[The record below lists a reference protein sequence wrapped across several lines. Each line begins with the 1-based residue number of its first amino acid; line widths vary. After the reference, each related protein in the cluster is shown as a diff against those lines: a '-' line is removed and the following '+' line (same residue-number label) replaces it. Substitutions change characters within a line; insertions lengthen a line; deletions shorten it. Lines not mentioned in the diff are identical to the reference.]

1 MFSLKKVFISF
12 FGILIFFFLI
22 STYVGAHSYLQQ
34 SYPSHGEVIENS
46 VQDISLTFDAGIES
60 SSVIEIFRSNGE
72 EVPLQELIVDSPYIE
87 VTLVDPLPTDDYK
100 LNWLVIGDDGH
111 PTEGTIEFSV
121 ILPEIDEEV
130 AGEEVTEQ
138 EEANELGEEVVEE
151 RETDEGRNDELTE
164 GKTITEKNSGQSLN
178 MLLIGILFIAIIVV
192 LFVVSK
198 RKR

>member
-1 MFSLKKVFISF
+1 M
-12 FGILIFFFLI
+12 FFFLI
-22 STYVGAHSYLQQ
+22 SSYVGAHSYVQQ

-46 VQDISLTFDAGIES
+46 IQDISLRFDAGIES

-87 VTLVDPLPTDDYK
+87 ATLVNPLATDDYK

-121 ILPEIDEEV
+121 ILPQVEEG
-130 AGEEVTEQ
+130 AKEKVTEQ
-138 EEANELGEEVVEE
+138 EEANETGEDVVEE
-151 RETDEGRNDELTE
+151 RETNEDLNDEIAE
-164 GKTITEKNSGQSLN
+164 EQTITENNQDQSLN

>member
-1 MFSLKKVFISF
+1 M
-12 FGILIFFFLI
+12 FFFLI
-22 STYVGAHSYLQQ
+22 STYGEAHSYLQQ

-46 VQDISLTFDAGIES
+46 IQDISLTFDAGIES

-87 VTLVDPLPTDDYK
+87 ATLVDPLATDDYK

-111 PTEGTIEFSV
+111 PTEGTIEFSI
-121 ILPEIDEEV
+121 ILPQVEEG
-130 AGEEVTEQ
+130 AKEKVTEQ
-138 EEANELGEEVVEE
+138 EEANETREDVVEE
-151 RETDEGRNDELTE
+151 RETNEDRNDEIAE
-164 GKTITEKNSGQSLN
+164 EQSIIENNQDQSLN
-178 MLLIGILFIAIIVV
+178 ILLIGILFIAIIVV